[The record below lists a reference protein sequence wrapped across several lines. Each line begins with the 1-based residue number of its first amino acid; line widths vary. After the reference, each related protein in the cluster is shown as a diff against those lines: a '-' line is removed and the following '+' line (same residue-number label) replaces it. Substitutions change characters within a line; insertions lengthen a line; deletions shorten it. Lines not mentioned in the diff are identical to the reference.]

1 MPLDAYAQILR
12 KRQVQAVVGAA
23 AVAGLNVGA
32 PLAIVLMVQHET
44 GSFADA
50 GAVTAAV
57 AIAGAI
63 AGPVQGRLIDRYGQT
78 RIIVPMAIGGS
89 LAIAAL
95 VAATLAGAPPGA
107 LIAIAALAGAVWGSV
122 LPSMRP
128 VWADL
133 VDHPRQL
140 NVAYAIQAV
149 LTELMFIVGP
159 LAAATLIALGSP
171 AAAVL
176 VIAAARF
183 VGMLAFAATPA
194 SRRWRTKPRARHS
207 AGALAS
213 AGLLTLV
220 TSKIAVGAMFG
231 ALDVGVPA
239 FAKAEGVAAAAGLA
253 LSALAVG
260 SSLGGIAYGA
270 RPRPVD
276 GRVYA
281 VMLAIQAVLLVPLT
295 LVDSVAALAAA
306 MAIAGLVVAPVATVA
321 FGLLDRVAPA
331 GTATEAT
338 SWLITAYQLGLAAGT
353 GGAGALVERS
363 GTVAT
368 FAAALGCAALAF
380 AIALTRRSTLDRA
393 PAPQA
398 PDRTRSGPSSDA
410 VAAARRASTAAT
422 SRSPH
427 PASRRTGAPGPRA
440 SEGS

>member
-32 PLAIVLMVQHET
+32 PLAIVLMVQGET

-50 GAVTAAV
+50 GAVTAAM
-57 AIAGAI
+57 AIASAI
-63 AGPVQGRLIDRYGQT
+63 AGPLQGRLIDRYGQT

-89 LAIAAL
+89 LGIAAL
-95 VAATLAGAPPGA
+95 VAATLAGAPLGA

-128 VWADL
+128 LWADL

-140 NVAYAIQAV
+140 NVAYALQSV

-159 LAAATLIALGSP
+159 VAAATLIALGSP

-183 VGMLAFAATPA
+183 VGMLAFAATSA
-194 SRRWRTKPRARHS
+194 SRRWRTKPRAKHR

-220 TSKIAVGAMFG
+220 ISKIAVGAMFG
-231 ALDVGVPA
+231 TLDVGVPA

-253 LSALAVG
+253 LAALAVG
-260 SSLGGIAYGA
+260 STLGGIVYGA
-270 RPRPVD
+270 RPQPVD
-276 GRVYA
+276 GRRYG

-321 FGLLDRVAPA
+321 FGLLDRVALA

-353 GGAGALVERS
+353 AGAGAVVESS
-363 GTVAT
+363 GTDAA
-368 FAAALGCAALAF
+368 FAAAVGCAVLAF
-380 AIALTRRSTLDRA
+380 AIALACRSTLDRA
-393 PAPQA
+393 PAPQ
-398 PDRTRSGPSSDA
+398 
-410 VAAARRASTAAT
+410 RA
-422 SRSPH
+422 
-427 PASRRTGAPGPRA
+427 
-440 SEGS
+440 